1 MVRSSVVECSFLVP
15 VKRDAILS
23 DGCLHSSEA
32 WVWLDDRLFAL
43 FGGRTL
49 APGLHEGFYQDPDTG
64 EKVSDRS
71 YKYTV
76 ALSRS
81 RLERLRALLSDA
93 CEVFAQK
100 SIYLC
105 IAGQVEFIEGRK
117 HESGGPLC

>member
-15 VKRDAILS
+15 VKRDALLS

-32 WVWLDDRLFAL
+32 WVWLDDRLFEL

-49 APGLHEGFYQDPDTG
+49 APGLHEGLYQDPDTG

-76 ALSRS
+76 ALSRN
-81 RLERLRALLSDA
+81 RLKRLRTLLSEA

-105 IAGQVEFIEGRK
+105 IAGQVEFIEARK